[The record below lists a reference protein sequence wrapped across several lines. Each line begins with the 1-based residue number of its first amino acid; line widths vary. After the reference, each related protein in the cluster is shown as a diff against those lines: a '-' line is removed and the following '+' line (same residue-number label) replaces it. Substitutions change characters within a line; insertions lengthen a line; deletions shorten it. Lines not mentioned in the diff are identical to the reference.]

1 MVGKGALSDSRC
13 GLCWVVLLFATA
25 LPLVSHAA
33 DGPRRLAV
41 VVGANV
47 GAPHQVV
54 LRHAAA
60 DARKVGQVLT
70 ELGGVYEGDLQ
81 LLDARPTARKVLA
94 AIHRVERIAREV
106 RATGQ
111 EVSFVFYYSGHATE
125 NALQLYDTELP
136 LQGLRE
142 RLRQS
147 KANLRLAIVDACHSG
162 SVIRDK
168 GGNRSRKKVNFAFD
182 QAIGTEGYAILTSSS
197 VDEQSQ
203 ESDELRGSFFT
214 HHLVSALRGA
224 ADQDANG
231 SITLNEAYR
240 YAYERTVQQTSKN
253 ARVAQHPNF
262 DMSLKGGRDV
272 VLTSVS
278 KSSAR
283 LTLTGKGDRATWM
296 VYEPDSGSV
305 VAEISEKE
313 GQSVTLAVPAG
324 ELEIYRRTGSS
335 VTRGVVSV
343 PPGGEVALSE
353 PALGMEEV
361 TLTAYMAKG
370 EPVGLVFSAQ
380 IGIQTF
386 GEDAVRERY
395 VGSVPLFSVALRI
408 ENVGGVSGMDLAW
421 DAGITSMS
429 QTLNV
434 GELRYQQ
441 QLTHF
446 QTGLTLM
453 YRYDFDNLSL
463 LAGPRVAYMLLHRE
477 LDATGVSEYL
487 NTIAVGGAI
496 GAFWRFSQRI
506 SVGVTGRVSYVPMF
520 LADVERDQ
528 WMVEAQAVGGFHF

>member
-1 MVGKGALSDSRC
+1 MVGKGALNDSRY
-13 GLCWVVLLFATA
+13 GLCGVALLLATT
-25 LPLVSHAA
+25 LPLASQAA
-33 DGPRRLAV
+33 EGPRRLAV

-70 ELGGVYEGDLQ
+70 ELGGVSEGDLQ

-94 AIHRVERIAREV
+94 AIHRVERIARKV
-106 RATGQ
+106 RAAGQ

-147 KANLRLAIVDACHSG
+147 KAHLRLAVVDACHSG

-168 GGNRSRKKVNFAFD
+168 GGNRSRKKVNVAFD

-240 YAYERTVQQTSKN
+240 YAYERTVRQTSAS

-278 KSSAR
+278 TSSAR
-283 LTLTGKGDRATWM
+283 LTLTGTADRATWM
-296 VYEPDSGSV
+296 VYEPDSGTV
-305 VAEISEKE
+305 VAEISEKM

-335 VTRGVVSV
+335 VTRGVVNV
-343 PPGGEVALSE
+343 PLGGEVALSE

-370 EPVGLVFSAQ
+370 EPIGFVFSAQ

-408 ENVGGVSGMDLAW
+408 ENIGAIPGMDLAW

-429 QTLNV
+429 QTLSI

-477 LDATGVSEYL
+477 LEATGLSEYL